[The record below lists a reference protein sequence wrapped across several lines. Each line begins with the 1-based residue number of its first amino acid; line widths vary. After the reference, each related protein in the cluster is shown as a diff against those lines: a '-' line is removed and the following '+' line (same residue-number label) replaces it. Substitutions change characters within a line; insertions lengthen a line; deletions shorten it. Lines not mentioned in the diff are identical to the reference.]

1 MNAKAQIPE
10 SGIILGM
17 SNADYHALPSVSS
30 SMLKTILR
38 SPAHYA
44 DAYLSEKTRKEPTAS
59 MVLGS
64 LTHTLFLEP
73 ENFGSEYIIAPECD
87 RRTKE
92 GKAVYAA
99 FQDAADGLTVITAE
113 QLQTAQA
120 MSNALCGHIIHEAM
134 TGGHAEA
141 SIFYSASVGGVGMAC
156 RIRPDYHIPPC
167 DTWPTGLIIDVKTTD
182 DARPEA
188 FARTCVNFGYD
199 LSAAMYCDGFM
210 RHYGTAEPPLF
221 LLPVVERDSPHAVAC
236 YECSP
241 EMLDKGNEKY
251 RKALELLTICRLAG
265 EWPGYDSGIQLLN
278 LPKWA

>member
-1 MNAKAQIPE
+1 MNAKAQTPE
-10 SGIILGM
+10 SGIIIGM

-30 SMLKTILR
+30 SQLKTILR
-38 SPAHYA
+38 SPAHYHA
-44 DAYLSEKTRKEPTAS
+44 AYLAGAPRKEPTAS

-87 RRTKE
+87 RRTKD

-99 FQDAADGLTVITAE
+99 FQDAADGMTIITAN
-113 QLQTAQA
+113 QLETAQA
-120 MSNALCGHIIHEAM
+120 MASALCGHIIHETM
-134 TGGHAEA
+134 TSGHAEA
-141 SIFYSASVGGVGMAC
+141 SIFWADEVTGLAC

-167 DTWPTGLIIDVKTTD
+167 ETWQSGLIIDVKTTD

-188 FARTCVNFGYD
+188 FARTCVTYGYD
-199 LSAAMYCDGFM
+199 LSAAMYCDGFQQ
-210 RHYGTAEPPLF
+210 HYGTTEPPLF
-221 LLPVVERDSPHAVAC
+221 LLLVVERDAPHAVAC

-241 EMLDKGNEKY
+241 EMLDKGSEKY
-251 RKALELLTICRLAG
+251 RKALELLTICKLSG
-265 EWPGYDSGIQLLN
+265 EWPGYDDGIQLLN

>member
-1 MNAKAQIPE
+1 M
-10 SGIILGM
+10 SIIHGM

-30 SMLKTILR
+30 SQLKTILR

-44 DAYLSEKTRKEPTAS
+44 DAYLSEKPRKEPTAS

-87 RRTKE
+87 RRTKD
-92 GKAVYAA
+92 GKAIYAA
-99 FQDAADGLTVITAE
+99 FQDAADGLTIITAE
-113 QLQTAQA
+113 QLTTAQSMA
-120 MSNALCGHIIHEAM
+120 NSMCGHIIHQAM

-141 SIFYSASVGGVGMAC
+141 SIFYSASVGGLGVAC

-210 RHYGTAEPPLF
+210 RHYGADEPPLF
-221 LLPVVERDSPHAVAC
+221 LLLVVERDAPHAVAC

-251 RKALELLTICRLAG
+251 SKALELLTICRLSG

>member
-1 MNAKAQIPE
+1 MNAKTEIPA
-10 SGIILGM
+10 SGMILGL
-17 SNADYHALPSVSS
+17 SNADYHSMSSVSS
-30 SMLKTILR
+30 SQLKTILR
-38 SPAHYA
+38 SPAHYRA
-44 DAYLSEKTRKEPTAS
+44 AYLDGAPRKEPTAS

-99 FQDAADGLTVITAE
+99 FQDAAEGLTIITAE

-120 MSNALCGHIIHEAM
+120 MANALCGHIIHEAM

-141 SIFYSASVGGVGMAC
+141 SIFWTDEVTGLAC

-167 DTWPTGLIIDVKTTD
+167 ETWPTGLIIDVKTTD

-188 FARTCVNFGYD
+188 FSRTCVTYGYD
-199 LSAAMYCDGFM
+199 LSAAMYCDGFQQ
-210 RHYGTAEPPLF
+210 HYGTDEPPLF
-221 LLPVVERDSPHAVAC
+221 LLLVVERDSPHAVAC

-251 RKALELLTICRLAG
+251 RKAMQLLADSTASG
-265 EWPGYDSGIQLLN
+265 EWPAYDEGIQLLN

>member
-1 MNAKAQIPE
+1 MNAKEQIPDA
-10 SGIILGM
+10 GLVLGL
-17 SNADYHALPSVSS
+17 SNADYHSMTSVSS
-30 SMLKTILR
+30 STLKTILR
-38 SPAHYA
+38 SPAHYRA
-44 DAYLSEKTRKEPTAS
+44 AYLEDAPRKEPTPG

-113 QLQTAQA
+113 QLQTAQDMA
-120 MSNALCGHIIHEAM
+120 NALCGHIIHEAM

-141 SIFYSASVGGVGMAC
+141 SIFYIAPIGGLGMAC

-167 DTWPTGLIIDVKTTD
+167 ETWPTGLIIDVKTTD

-188 FARTCVNFGYD
+188 FSRTCVNFGYD
-199 LSAAMYCDGFM
+199 LSAAMYCDGFQS
-210 RHYGTAEPPLF
+210 HYGTDEPPLF
-221 LLPVVERDSPHAVAC
+221 RLLVVERDAPHAVAC

-251 RKALELLTICRLAG
+251 RKALELLTICRLSG

>member
-1 MNAKAQIPE
+1 MNAKAQTLE
-10 SGIILGM
+10 SGIIIGL

-30 SMLKTILR
+30 SQLKTILR
-38 SPAHYA
+38 SPAHYRA
-44 DAYLSEKTRKEPTAS
+44 AYLEDAPRKEPTPG

-99 FQDAADGLTVITAE
+99 FQDAADGLTIITDD

-120 MSNALCGHIIHEAM
+120 MANSLCGHIIHEAM

-167 DTWPTGLIIDVKTTD
+167 DTWPSGLIIDVKTTD

-188 FARTCVNFGYD
+188 FASTCVTYGYD
-199 LSAAMYCDGFM
+199 LSAAMYCDGFQQ
-210 RHYGTAEPPLF
+210 HYGTDEPPLF
-221 LLPVVERDSPHAVAC
+221 LLLVVERDAPFAVAC

-251 RKALELLTICRLAG
+251 RKAMQLLADSTASG
-265 EWPGYDSGIQLLN
+265 EWPGYDDGIQLLN

>member
-10 SGIILGM
+10 SGIIIGM
-17 SNADYHALPSVSS
+17 SNADYHSLPSVSS

-44 DAYLSEKTRKEPTAS
+44 GAYLSEKPRKEPTAS

-73 ENFGSEYIIAPECD
+73 ENFGSEYIIAPDCD

-92 GKAVYAA
+92 GKEVYAA

-141 SIFYSASVGGVGMAC
+141 SIFWDDEQTGLAC
-156 RIRPDYHIPPC
+156 RIRPDYHIPPSE
-167 DTWPTGLIIDVKTTD
+167 TWQYGLIIDVKTTD

-210 RHYGTAEPPLF
+210 QHYGTHEAPLF
-221 LLPVVERDSPHAVAC
+221 LLLVVERDAPHAVAC

-251 RKALELLTICRLAG
+251 RKAMQLLADSTASG
-265 EWPGYDSGIQLLN
+265 MWPGYDDGIQLLN

>member
-10 SGIILGM
+10 SGIIIGM

-38 SPAHYA
+38 SPAHYKA
-44 DAYLSEKTRKEPTAS
+44 AYLSGAPRKEPTAN

-73 ENFGSEYIIAPECD
+73 EQYGSEYIIAPKWNA
-87 RRTKE
+87 RTNE

-99 FQDAADGLTVITAE
+99 FQDAADGLTIITAE

-120 MSNALCGHIIHEAM
+120 MANALCGHIIHEAM

-141 SIFYSASVGGVGMAC
+141 SIFYSASVGGVGVAC

-210 RHYGTAEPPLF
+210 RHYGADEPPLF
-221 LLPVVERDSPHAVAC
+221 LLLVVERDAPHAVAC

-241 EMLDKGNEKY
+241 EMLEKGNNKY
-251 RKALELLTICRLAG
+251 RDAMRMLADCTASG
-265 EWPGYDSGIQLLN
+265 EWPGYDDGIQLLN

>member
-1 MNAKAQIPE
+1 M
-10 SGIILGM
+10 SIIHGM

-30 SMLKTILR
+30 SQLKTILR
-38 SPAHYA
+38 SPAHYHA
-44 DAYLSEKTRKEPTAS
+44 AYLAGAPRKEPTAS

-73 ENFGSEYIIAPECD
+73 EQYGSEYIIAPDCD
-87 RRTKE
+87 RRTKD

-99 FQDAADGLTVITAE
+99 FQDAADGMTIVTAE
-113 QLQTAQA
+113 QRDTAHA
-120 MSNALCGHIIHEAM
+120 MARALCGHQIHEAM

-141 SIFYSASVGGVGMAC
+141 SIFWTDEQTGLAC
-156 RIRPDYHIPPC
+156 RIRPDYHIAPC
-167 DTWPTGLIIDVKTTD
+167 EMWPTGLIIDVKSTD

-199 LSAAMYCDGFM
+199 LSAAMYCDGFQQ
-210 RHYGTAEPPLF
+210 HCDTTELEPPLF
-221 LLPVVERDSPHAVAC
+221 LLLVVERDAPHAVAC

-241 EMLDKGNEKY
+241 EMLDKGHAKY
-251 RKALELLTICRLAG
+251 RTAMNMLAESTASG
-265 EWPGYDSGIQLLN
+265 NWPGYDDGIQLLN

>member
-1 MNAKAQIPE
+1 MNAKTEIPA
-10 SGIILGM
+10 SGMILGL
-17 SNADYHALPSVSS
+17 SNADYHSMSSVSS
-30 SMLKTILR
+30 SQLKTILR
-38 SPAHYA
+38 SPAHYRA
-44 DAYLSEKTRKEPTAS
+44 AYLDGAPRKEPTAS

-99 FQDAADGLTVITAE
+99 FQDAAEGLTIITAE

-120 MSNALCGHIIHEAM
+120 MANALCGHIIHEAM

-141 SIFYSASVGGVGMAC
+141 SIFWTDEVTGLAC

-167 DTWPTGLIIDVKTTD
+167 ETWPTGLIIDVKTTD
-182 DARPEA
+182 DARPDA
-188 FARTCVNFGYD
+188 FSRTCVTYGYD
-199 LSAAMYCDGFM
+199 LSAAMYCDGFQQ
-210 RHYGTAEPPLF
+210 HYGTDEPPLF
-221 LLPVVERDSPHAVAC
+221 LLLVVERDSPHAVAC

-251 RKALELLTICRLAG
+251 RKAMQLLADSTASG
-265 EWPGYDSGIQLLN
+265 EWPAYDEGIQLLN

>member
-1 MNAKAQIPE
+1 MNAKAHTQE
-10 SGIILGM
+10 SGIIIGL
-17 SNADYHALPSVSS
+17 SNADYHSMSSVSS

-38 SPAHYA
+38 SPAHYRA
-44 DAYLSEKTRKEPTAS
+44 AYLEDAPRKEPSAS
-59 MVLGS
+59 MILGS
-64 LTHTLFLEP
+64 LTHTMFLEP
-73 ENFGSEYIIAPECD
+73 EQYGSEYIVAPDCD

-92 GKAVYAA
+92 GKAVYSA
-99 FQDAADGLTVITAE
+99 FQDAADGLTIITAE

-120 MSNALCGHIIHEAM
+120 MANALCGHIIHEAM

-141 SIFYSASVGGVGMAC
+141 SIFWTDDNTGLAC

-167 DTWPTGLIIDVKTTD
+167 DTWPSGLIIDVKTTD

-199 LSAAMYCDGFM
+199 LSAAMYCDGFQQ
-210 RHYGTAEPPLF
+210 HYVTDEPPLF
-221 LLPVVERDSPHAVAC
+221 LLLVVERDAPYAVAC

-251 RKALELLTICRLAG
+251 RKAMQLLADSTASG
-265 EWPGYDSGIQLLN
+265 EWPAYDEGIQLLN

>member
-1 MNAKAQIPE
+1 MNAKAQTLE
-10 SGIILGM
+10 SGIIIGM

-38 SPAHYA
+38 SPAHYRA
-44 DAYLSEKTRKEPTAS
+44 AYLDGAPRKEPTAS

-73 ENFGSEYIIAPECD
+73 EQYGSEYIVAPECD

-92 GKAVYAA
+92 GRAVYAA
-99 FQDAADGLTVITAE
+99 FQDAADGMTIITAE
-113 QLQTAQA
+113 QLAAAQA
-120 MSNALCGHIIHEAM
+120 MANALCGHIIHQAM

-141 SIFYSASVGGVGMAC
+141 SIFWTDEQTGLAC
-156 RIRPDYHIPPC
+156 RIRPDYHIAPC
-167 DTWPTGLIIDVKTTD
+167 DMWPTGLIIDVKSTD
-182 DARPEA
+182 DARSEA

-199 LSAAMYCDGFM
+199 LSAAMYCDGFQQ
-210 RHYGTAEPPLF
+210 HYGTAEPPLF
-221 LLPVVERDSPHAVAC
+221 LLLVVERDAPHAVAC

-241 EMLDKGNEKY
+241 EMLDKGHAKY
-251 RKALELLTICRLAG
+251 RAAMNLLAESTASG
-265 EWPGYDSGIQLLN
+265 MWPGYDDGIQLLN

>member
-17 SNADYHALPSVSS
+17 SNTDYHALPSVSS
-30 SMLKTILR
+30 SKLKTILR
-38 SPAHYA
+38 SPAHYHA
-44 DAYLSEKTRKEPTAS
+44 AYLAGAPRKEPTAS

-73 ENFGSEYIIAPECD
+73 EQYGSEYFVAPDCD

-99 FQDAADGLTVITAE
+99 FQDAADGMTIITAE
-113 QLQTAQA
+113 QRDTAHA
-120 MSNALCGHIIHEAM
+120 MARALCGHAINEAM

-141 SIFYSASVGGVGMAC
+141 SIFWTDEQTGLAC
-156 RIRPDYHIPPC
+156 RIRPDYHIAPS
-167 DTWPTGLIIDVKTTD
+167 DVWPTGLIIDVKSTD
-182 DARPEA
+182 DARAEA

-199 LSAAMYCDGFM
+199 LSAAMYCDGFQQ
-210 RHYGTAEPPLF
+210 HYGTTDLEPPLF
-221 LLPVVERDSPHAVAC
+221 LLLVVERDAPHAVAC
-236 YECSP
+236 YECSQ
-241 EMLDKGNEKY
+241 EMLDKGVEKY
-251 RKALELLTICRLAG
+251 RRAMQLLADSTASG
-265 EWPGYDSGIQLLN
+265 MWPGYDDGIQLLN

>member
-10 SGIILGM
+10 SGIIIGM
-17 SNADYHALPSVSS
+17 SNADYHAQPSVSS
-30 SMLKTILR
+30 SQLKTILR
-38 SPAHYA
+38 SPAHYRA
-44 DAYLSEKTRKEPTAS
+44 AYLEDAPRKEPTAS

-73 ENFGSEYIIAPECD
+73 ENFGSEYIIAPDCD
-87 RRTKE
+87 RRTKD

-99 FQDAADGLTVITAE
+99 FQDAAEGLTIITAD

-120 MSNALCGHIIHEAM
+120 MANAMCGHIIHEAM

-141 SIFYSASVGGVGMAC
+141 SIFWTDEQTGLAC
-156 RIRPDYHIPPC
+156 RIRPDYHIAPC
-167 DTWPTGLIIDVKTTD
+167 EMWPTGLIIDVKTTD

-199 LSAAMYCDGFM
+199 LSAAMYCDGFQQ
-210 RHYGTAEPPLF
+210 HYSTDEPPLF
-221 LLPVVERDSPHAVAC
+221 LLLVVERDAPHAVAC

-241 EMLDKGNEKY
+241 EMLDKGHAKY
-251 RKALELLTICRLAG
+251 RTATNMLAESTASG
-265 EWPGYDSGIQLLN
+265 NWPGYDDGIQLLN

>member
-1 MNAKAQIPE
+1 MNAKAQIPA
-10 SGIILGM
+10 SGIIHGM

-30 SMLKTILR
+30 SKLKTILR
-38 SPAHYA
+38 SPAHYHA
-44 DAYLSEKTRKEPTAS
+44 AYLSDAPRKEPTAS

-73 ENFGSEYIIAPECD
+73 EQYANDYAIFPDCD

-99 FQDAADGLTVITAE
+99 FLDAAEGMTVITAD
-113 QLQTAQA
+113 QLATAQA
-120 MSNALCGHIIHEAM
+120 MANALCDHALHEAM
-134 TGGHAEA
+134 TSGFAES
-141 SIFYSASVGGVGMAC
+141 SIFYTDDQTDLHC
-156 RIRPDYHIPPC
+156 RIRPDYHIAPGGV
-167 DTWPTGLIIDVKTTD
+167 WEYGLIIDVKTTD

-199 LSAAMYCDGFM
+199 LSAAMYCHGFM
-210 RHYGTAEPPLF
+210 QHYETTEPPLF
-221 LLPVVERDSPHAVAC
+221 LLLVVERDAPYAVAC

-241 EMLDKGNEKY
+241 EMLAKGEEKY
-251 RKALELLTICRLAG
+251 RKALSLLAECQSADN
-265 EWPGYDSGIQLLN
+265 WPGYDAGIQLLN

>member
-1 MNAKAQIPE
+1 
-10 SGIILGM
+10 
-17 SNADYHALPSVSS
+17 
-30 SMLKTILR
+30 
-38 SPAHYA
+38 
-44 DAYLSEKTRKEPTAS
+44 

-73 ENFGSEYIIAPECD
+73 ENFGSEYMIAPECD
-87 RRTKE
+87 RRTKD

-99 FQDAADGLTVITAE
+99 FRDAAEGLTIITAE
-113 QLQTAQA
+113 QRDTAHA
-120 MSNALCGHIIHEAM
+120 MARALCGHIIHEAM

-141 SIFYSASVGGVGMAC
+141 SIFWTDEQTGLAC
-156 RIRPDYHIPPC
+156 RIRPDYHIAPC
-167 DTWPTGLIIDVKTTD
+167 EMWPTGLIIDVKSTD
-182 DARPEA
+182 DARPES

-199 LSAAMYCDGFM
+199 LSAAMYCDGFQS
-210 RHYGTAEPPLF
+210 HYGTDEPPLF
-221 LLPVVERDSPHAVAC
+221 LLLVVERDAPHAVAC

-251 RKALELLTICRLAG
+251 RKALELLTICRLSG

>member
-1 MNAKAQIPE
+1 MNAKAQTPDL
-10 SGIILGM
+10 GIILGM
-17 SNADYHALPSVSS
+17 SNTEYHALPSVSS
-30 SMLKTILR
+30 SKLKTILR
-38 SPAHYA
+38 SPAHYHA
-44 DAYLSEKTRKEPTAS
+44 AYLAGAPRKEPTAS

-73 ENFGSEYIIAPECD
+73 EQYGSEYIVAPECD
-87 RRTKE
+87 RRTKD
-92 GKAVYAA
+92 GKAIYAA
-99 FQDAADGLTVITAE
+99 FQDAADGLTIITAE

-120 MSNALCGHIIHEAM
+120 MANALCGHIIHEAM

-141 SIFYSASVGGVGMAC
+141 SIFYSASVGGVGTAC
-156 RIRPDYHIPPC
+156 RIRPDYHIAPS
-167 DTWPTGLIIDVKTTD
+167 DVWPTGLIIDVKTTD

-199 LSAAMYCDGFM
+199 LSAAMYCDGFQS
-210 RHYGTAEPPLF
+210 HYGTDEPPLF
-221 LLPVVERDSPHAVAC
+221 LLLVVERDAPHAVAC

-251 RKALELLTICRLAG
+251 LRAMQLLADSTASG
-265 EWPGYDSGIQLLN
+265 EWPAYDEGIQLLN

>member
-1 MNAKAQIPE
+1 MNAKAEIPA
-10 SGIILGM
+10 SGMTLGL
-17 SNADYHALPSVSS
+17 SNADYHSLPSVSS

-38 SPAHYA
+38 SPAHYKA
-44 DAYLSEKTRKEPTAS
+44 AYLSGAPRKEPTAS

-64 LTHTLFLEP
+64 LTHSLFLEP

-99 FQDAADGLTVITAE
+99 FQDAAEGLTIITAD

-120 MSNALCGHIIHEAM
+120 MANALCGHIIYEAM

-141 SIFYSASVGGVGMAC
+141 SIFWTDDHTGLAC
-156 RIRPDYHIPPC
+156 RIRPDYHIAPS
-167 DTWPTGLIIDVKTTD
+167 DVWPTGLIIDVKSTD
-182 DARPEA
+182 DARAEA

-199 LSAAMYCDGFM
+199 LSAAMYSDGFQQ
-210 RHYGTAEPPLF
+210 HYGTTEPPLF
-221 LLPVVERDSPHAVAC
+221 LLLVVERDAPYAVAC

-251 RKALELLTICRLAG
+251 RKAMQLLADSTASG
-265 EWPGYDSGIQLLN
+265 EWPAYDEGIQLLN

>member
-17 SNADYHALPSVSS
+17 SNAEYHALPSVSS
-30 SMLKTILR
+30 SKLKTILR
-38 SPAHYA
+38 SPAHYHA
-44 DAYLSEKTRKEPTAS
+44 AYLAGAPRKEPTAS

-64 LTHTLFLEP
+64 LTHTLFLEQ
-73 ENFGSEYIIAPECD
+73 EQYSSEYIIAPDCD

-99 FQDAADGLTVITAE
+99 FQDAADGMTIITAE
-113 QLQTAQA
+113 QRDTAHDMA
-120 MSNALCGHIIHEAM
+120 RALCGHQIHEAM

-141 SIFYSASVGGVGMAC
+141 SIFWTDDQTGLAC
-156 RIRPDYHIPPC
+156 RIRPDYHIAPC
-167 DTWPTGLIIDVKTTD
+167 EMWPTGLIIDVKTTD
-182 DARPEA
+182 DARSDA

-199 LSAAMYCDGFM
+199 LSAAMYCDGFQ
-210 RHYGTAEPPLF
+210 HHHGTTELDPPLF
-221 LLPVVERDSPHAVAC
+221 LLLVVERDAPHAVAC

-241 EMLDKGNEKY
+241 EMLDKGEEKY
-251 RKALELLTICRLAG
+251 RKALEWLENCQRTDN
-265 EWPGYDSGIQLLN
+265 WPGYDAGIQLLN

>member
-1 MNAKAQIPE
+1 MIIHGLGNAE
-10 SGIILGM
+10 
-17 SNADYHALPSVSS
+17 YHARPEVSS
-30 SMLKTILR
+30 SQLKTILR
-38 SPAHYA
+38 SPAHYRA
-44 DAYLSEKTRKEPTAS
+44 AYLDGAPRKESTAN

-73 ENFGSEYIIAPECD
+73 EQYGSEYIVAPECD

-99 FQDAADGLTVITAE
+99 FQDAADGLTIITAE

-120 MSNALCGHIIHEAM
+120 MANSLCGHIIHEAM

-188 FARTCVNFGYD
+188 FARTCVTYGYD

-210 RHYGTAEPPLF
+210 RHYGTTEPPLF
-221 LLPVVERDSPHAVAC
+221 LLLVVERDAPNAVAC

-241 EMLDKGNEKY
+241 EMLAKGDEKY
-251 RKALELLTICRLAG
+251 RRALALLDECQQKN

>member
-1 MNAKAQIPE
+1 MNAKAQIQE
-10 SGIILGM
+10 SGIIIGM
-17 SNADYHALPSVSS
+17 SNADYHSLPSVSS

-38 SPAHYA
+38 SPAHYRA
-44 DAYLSEKTRKEPTAS
+44 AYLDGAPRKEPTAN

-73 ENFGSEYIIAPECD
+73 EQYGSEYIVAPECD

-99 FQDAADGLTVITAE
+99 FQDAADGLTIITAE
-113 QLQTAQA
+113 QLATAQA
-120 MSNALCGHIIHEAM
+120 MANALCGHQIHEAM

-141 SIFYSASVGGVGMAC
+141 SIFWTDDQTGLAC
-156 RIRPDYHIPPC
+156 RIRPDYHIAPC
-167 DTWPTGLIIDVKTTD
+167 DMWPSGLILDVKTTD

-188 FARTCVNFGYD
+188 FARTCVTYGYD
-199 LSAAMYCDGFM
+199 LSAAMYCDGFQQ
-210 RHYGTAEPPLF
+210 HYGTDEPPLF
-221 LLPVVERDSPHAVAC
+221 LLLVVERDAPHAVAC

-251 RKALELLTICRLAG
+251 RKALDLLAICRLSG

>member
-10 SGIILGM
+10 SGIIIGM

-30 SMLKTILR
+30 SQLKTILR
-38 SPAHYA
+38 SPAHYHA
-44 DAYLSEKTRKEPTAS
+44 AYLAGSPRKDPTAS

-73 ENFGSEYIIAPECD
+73 EQYGSEYIVAPDCD
-87 RRTKE
+87 RRTKD
-92 GKAVYAA
+92 GKAVYTA
-99 FQDAADGLTVITAE
+99 FQDAAEGLTIVTRE
-113 QLQTAQA
+113 QVEQA
-120 MSNALCGHIIHEAM
+120 HKMAAAMCRHVIHEAM

-141 SIFYSASVGGVGMAC
+141 SIFWTDEQTGLAC

-167 DTWPTGLIIDVKTTD
+167 ETWPSGLIIDVKTTD

-188 FARTCVNFGYD
+188 FARTCVTYGYD

-210 RHYGTAEPPLF
+210 RHYGADEPPLF
-221 LLPVVERDSPHAVAC
+221 LLLVVERDAPHAVAC

-251 RKALELLTICRLAG
+251 RKAMQLLADSTASG
-265 EWPGYDSGIQLLN
+265 MWPGYDDGIQLLN

>member
-1 MNAKAQIPE
+1 MT
-10 SGIILGM
+10 IIHGM
-17 SNADYHALPSVSS
+17 SNADYHARPEVSS
-30 SMLKTILR
+30 SQLKTILR
-38 SPAHYA
+38 SPAHYHA
-44 DAYLSEKTRKEPTAS
+44 AYLSGAPRKEPSAS

-73 ENFGSEYIIAPECD
+73 ENFGSEYMIAPECD

-92 GKAVYAA
+92 GKAVYSA
-99 FQDAADGLTVITAE
+99 FQDAAEGLTIITAD

-120 MSNALCGHIIHEAM
+120 MANAMCGHIIHEAM

-141 SIFYSASVGGVGMAC
+141 SILYSASVGGVGMAC

-167 DTWPTGLIIDVKTTD
+167 DTWPSGLIIDVKTTD
-182 DARPEA
+182 DARAEA

-199 LSAAMYCDGFM
+199 LSAAMYCDGFQQ
-210 RHYGTAEPPLF
+210 HYGTTELEPPLF
-221 LLPVVERDSPHAVAC
+221 LLLVVERDAPHAVAC

-251 RKALELLTICRLAG
+251 HKALELLTICKLSG
-265 EWPGYDSGIQLLN
+265 EWPAYDKGIQLLN